1 MILGKRHENLILAL
15 CALSLTVLGMIMI
28 YSATNVMAGSSA
40 RYGFDPAYFFKRQVL
55 FLAIG
60 IAFAMGLSRL
70 DHDFYRRRI
79 GWIVGAAFLLLLLV
93 YVPEGRAHGERRLP
107 VDQPAPLHLPALRV
121 RQVRPPRLRR
131 VGASTGTGRTR
142 RRGTRRSSRCWR

>member
-15 CALSLTVLGMIMI
+15 CALSLTVLGMVMI

-60 IAFAMGLSRL
+60 IAFAMGLSRV

-79 GWIVGAAFLLLLLV
+79 GWIVGVAFLLLLMV
-93 YVPEGRAHGERRLP
+93 YVPGVLSLIHISEPTRL
-107 VDQPAPLHLPALRV
+107 
-121 RQVRPPRLRR
+121 
-131 VGASTGTGRTR
+131 GMI
-142 RRGTRRSSRCWR
+142 

>member
-28 YSATNVMAGSSA
+28 FSATNVMAGSSA
-40 RYGFDPAYFFKRQVL
+40 RYGFDPAYFLKRQIL

-60 IAFAMGLSRL
+60 IALAMALSRL

-79 GWIVGAAFLLLLLV
+79 GWIVGAAFLLLVLV
-93 YVPEGRAHGERRLP
+93 YVPGVGHTAN
-107 VDQPAPLHLPALRV
+107 
-121 RQVRPPRLRR
+121 
-131 VGASTGTGRTR
+131 GASRWINLRLFTFQPSEFAKFALIAFAAVQISLAVRYPVLKL
-142 RRGTRRSSRCWR
+142 